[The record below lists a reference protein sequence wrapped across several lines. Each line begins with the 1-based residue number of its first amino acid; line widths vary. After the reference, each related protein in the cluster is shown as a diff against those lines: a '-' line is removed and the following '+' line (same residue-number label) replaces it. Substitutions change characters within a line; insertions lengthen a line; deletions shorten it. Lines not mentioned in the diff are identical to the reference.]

1 MRHTKILLLA
11 CFQMAVVVTYPS
23 AASAQTM
30 TDNLPADTASGI
42 AVRSANNGYGPTD
55 NSPKAMAEK
64 QRVNT
69 LVEQYQNCRASA
81 RQLATNK
88 AGKDNIRAQCVR
100 TYQPKFS
107 NACVGGAN
115 SIAICIKLRRQ
126 GKID

>member
-1 MRHTKILLLA
+1 MRHITILMYA
-11 CFQMAVVVTYPS
+11 CFLMAAAVTYSS

-69 LVEQYQNCRASA
+69 LIKQYNNCRASA
-81 RQLATNK
+81 RDLATTK

-115 SIAICIKLRRQ
+115 SIAICTKLRRQ